1 MGDATPHGS
10 RPVSHSFDPERWRAQ
25 FPALSRQIGGRPAV
39 FLDGPAGSQIPRR
52 VSDAV
57 ASYLTETNANSGGV
71 FATSAE
77 TDRLLRDAHRAV
89 ADFLGADDPD
99 LVIFGPNMTTLTLAL
114 AHALGRGW
122 GAGDELLVTR
132 LEHDANF
139 TPWVEAA
146 RDAGAIVRYASI
158 RRDDCT
164 LDLDDLRSK
173 LSERTRLVAVSAA
186 SNAVGTLPPL
196 ERIVAMAH
204 AAGARVFVDAV
215 HYAPHRLID
224 VNAWDCDFVACSA
237 YKFFGPHV
245 GMLWGKRDL
254 LERLPVRKL
263 RPAPQELPG
272 RWMTGTQNH
281 EGIAGARAAIEYLAD
296 IGRGH
301 APDAPDRRAA
311 LCAAFEAIG
320 EYERS
325 LSERMIEALTG
336 LRDVRLWGITEPRR
350 LDERTPTFSIT
361 HRSRSPIEVAQH
373 LAQRGIFVW
382 HGNFYALPL
391 TEALDLEP
399 NGLVRIGLLHYNT
412 VEEIDRLRTAL
423 EEL

>member
-1 MGDATPHGS
+1 
-10 RPVSHSFDPERWRAQ
+10 VSHSFEPERWRAQ
-25 FPALSRQIGGRPAV
+25 FPALSRRVGGRPAV
-39 FLDGPAGSQIPRR
+39 FLDGPAGSQVPRR

-57 ASYLTETNANSGGV
+57 VSYLSETNANSGGV
-71 FATSAE
+71 FATSTE
-77 TDRLLRDAHRAV
+77 TDVLLRNAHRAV
-89 ADFLGADDPD
+89 ADFLGSDDPD

-114 AHALGRGW
+114 ANALCRGW
-122 GAGDELLVTR
+122 RAGDEILVTR

-139 TPWVEAA
+139 TPWVELA
-146 RDAGAIVRYASI
+146 REAGAIVRYASI

-173 LSERTRLVAVSAA
+173 LSDRTRLVAVSAA

-204 AAGARVFVDAV
+204 DVGAQVFIDAV
-215 HYAPHRLID
+215 HHAPHRLID

-245 GMLWGKRDL
+245 GMLWGKREM
-254 LERLPVRKL
+254 LERLPVRQL
-263 RPAPQELPG
+263 RPAPRELPG

-281 EGIAGARAAIEYLAD
+281 EGIAGTRAAIEYLAD
-296 IGRGH
+296 IGRAR
-301 APDAPDRRAA
+301 APDAPNRRAA
-311 LCAAFEAIG
+311 LSAAFDAIG

-325 LSERMIEALTG
+325 LSARMIEALTG
-336 LRDVRLWGITEPRR
+336 LHDVRLWGIADPRR
-350 LDERTPTFSIT
+350 LDERVPTFSIT
-361 HRSRSPIEVAQH
+361 HRSRSPLEVAQH
-373 LAQRGIFVW
+373 LAGRGIFVW

-412 VEEIDRLRTAL
+412 VEEIDRLRLAL

>member
-1 MGDATPHGS
+1 
-10 RPVSHSFDPERWRAQ
+10 VSHSFDPERWRAQ
-25 FPALSRQIGGRPAV
+25 FPALSRRIGGRPAV

-57 ASYLTETNANSGGV
+57 AGYLTETNANSGGV

-77 TDRLLRDAHRAV
+77 TDLLLRDAHRAV
-89 ADFLGADDPD
+89 GDFFGSDDPD

-114 AHALGRGW
+114 ADALGRGW
-122 GAGDELLVTR
+122 RAGDEVLVTR

-139 TPWVEAA
+139 TPWVEVA

-158 RRDDCT
+158 RPADCT

-224 VNAWDCDFVACSA
+224 VNAWDCDLVVCSA

-254 LERLPVRKL
+254 LESLPVRKL

-301 APDAPDRRAA
+301 SPHAPDRRAA

-325 LSERMIEALTG
+325 LSARMIEALTG
-336 LRDVRLWGITEPRR
+336 LRDVRLWGIADPRR

-361 HRSRSPIEVAQH
+361 HRSRSPLEVAQH

-399 NGLVRIGLLHYNT
+399 DGLVRIGLLHYNT
-412 VEEIDRLRTAL
+412 VEEIDRLRLAL
-423 EEL
+423 EDI